1 MTKIGKSLLEDS
13 TVAAALGLEVIIELN
28 TEIETMI
35 CLEVKA
41 VLTGGPWH
49 SFFILCTNASFR
61 MFHSEM
67 LDCPNQYGTKL
78 HNKNLVFFVLPFFCR
93 VDESLN

>member
-67 LDCPNQYGTKL
+67 LDCPNQYGTEL
-78 HNKNLVFFVLPFFCR
+78 HSKSLVFLFWTFLQSV
-93 VDESLN
+93 VESLN